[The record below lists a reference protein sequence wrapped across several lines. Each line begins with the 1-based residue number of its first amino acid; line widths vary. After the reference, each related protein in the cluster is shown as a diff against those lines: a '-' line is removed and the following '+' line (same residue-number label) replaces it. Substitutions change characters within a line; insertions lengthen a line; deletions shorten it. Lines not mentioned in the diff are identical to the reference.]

1 MVWTVTPIGGLVNPW
16 SGSETLTI
24 TGQNYVFTGQLTNP
38 NRGCE
43 VQVTES
49 GQGQYIAP
57 VGQNPPVSFSFPPQV
72 AIVANETFCPS
83 QSRGDI
89 SNYPGS
95 TFPVTI
101 LATPIAG
108 GYSLSTTTA
117 YPPNTYEGN
126 SQVTVTATEF
136 LSASGFTC
144 PAGSNVDVTLPSISV
159 TPSLSIKPWQIT
171 YAPLALAFA
180 VTQSGS
186 SCVAKS
192 NVGTLGVFF
201 SGTHIADSIASAQ
214 LTAFQPNSTPQVQS
228 CQFSLFS
235 GVTNNCLL
243 NGPFVQGASYAQW
256 ATSGFSTVPFPTY
269 QKLVPG
275 PGTGRLTFWINLDAL
290 GLVPATSSMSSIIQ
304 TAEPYIHG
312 TLGRVNTI

>member
-1 MVWTVTPIGGLVNPW
+1 MRNPVKAARQEYYSPKRYGPHPATCPVRRGPMIVFPLLLVICAGTASAQQFSLTVVWTVTPIGGLVNPW

-38 NRGCE
+38 NSGCE

-126 SQVTVTATEF
+126 SQVTVTATGF

-171 YAPLALAFA
+171 YARWLSPLL
-180 VTQSGS
+180 
-186 SCVAKS
+186 
-192 NVGTLGVFF
+192 
-201 SGTHIADSIASAQ
+201 
-214 LTAFQPNSTPQVQS
+214 
-228 CQFSLFS
+228 
-235 GVTNNCLL
+235 
-243 NGPFVQGASYAQW
+243 
-256 ATSGFSTVPFPTY
+256 
-269 QKLVPG
+269 
-275 PGTGRLTFWINLDAL
+275 
-290 GLVPATSSMSSIIQ
+290 
-304 TAEPYIHG
+304 
-312 TLGRVNTI
+312 